1 MKKIFTL
8 LSFLSVYALNAQVS
22 LPYTETF
29 TYADGNLVN
38 QGNWTYLGTPNT
50 SAPDEIKVTSGVAN
64 FDGIGNDLQ
73 SKFTVVNS
81 GSVFYKFKLTVS
93 SNTAQ
98 TDPNGGYF
106 AGFVETGNTFG
117 GTIWTKRNSDTSYKI
132 GIEVRTA
139 TGVSTSWTTTDYT
152 VGQTYTVIVAYDF
165 VAQAGNDTVRLWVDN
180 TNLNSPTLTHSHTGT
195 DLAYVSS
202 FFLRQ
207 DSTTET
213 PFLYI
218 DDLMITTSNNDVFLS
233 VRDITKSN
241 NLLIKNSIVDNT
253 LMLQAKA
260 KADVKLY
267 NAEGKLVKSATVTP
281 SSSNVDLS
289 SLNKGVYILT
299 AEVNGETYSQKIIK
313 K

>member
-8 LSFLSVYALNAQVS
+8 LSVIALGTFANAQIVINEVYGGGGNTGATYNQDYVELKNIGSTVATLTGAS
-22 LPYTETF
+22 LQ
-29 TYADGNLVN
+29 YA
-38 QGNWTYLGTPNT
+38 
-50 SAPDEIKVTSGVAN
+50 
-64 FDGIGNDLQ
+64 
-73 SKFTVVNS
+73 
-81 GSVFYKFKLTVS
+81 
-93 SNTAQ
+93 SNTGTFNSYQAL
-98 TDPNGGYF
+98 PNI
-106 AGFVETGNTFG
+106 TLNP
-117 GTIWTKRNSDTSYKI
+117 
-132 GIEVRTA
+132 
-139 TGVSTSWTTTDYT
+139 
-152 VGQTYTVIVAYDF
+152 GQTYLISEAN
-165 VAQAGNDTVRLWVDN
+165 AGANGAALPTPDLSLNTSITFSNGQVN
-180 TNLNSPTLTHSHTGT
+180 TNAVNLSATNGKLALVSDLLQVTYTAPNTFSSNVIDVVGFGTANAYEGSAPAEAGSNTLAVTR
-195 DLAYVSS
+195 VSS
-202 FFLRQ
+202 IDTNDNKNDFDALAPNPQ
-207 DSTTET
+207 NSAST
-213 PFLYI
+213 LA
-218 DDLMITTSNNDVFLS
+218 

>member
-50 SAPDEIKVTSGVAN
+50 AAPDEIKVTSGVAN

-73 SKFTVVNS
+73 SKFTAVNS
-81 GSVFYKFKLTVS
+81 GTVFYKFKLTVN

-106 AGFVETGNTFG
+106 AGFVDTGTIYG
-117 GTIWTKRNSDTSYKI
+117 GTIWTKKVSDTSYKI
-132 GIEVRTA
+132 GIEVRSA
-139 TGVSTSWTTTDYT
+139 SGASTSWTTADYT

-165 VAQAGNDTVRLWVDN
+165 VAGTGNDAVRLWVDN
-180 TNLNSPTLTHSHTGT
+180 TDLNSPTLTDSHTGT
-195 DLAYVSS
+195 DLASTSS

-207 DSTTET
+207 DSTAET
-213 PFLYI
+213 PFIYI
-218 DDLMITTSNNDVFLS
+218 DDLKISTSSSDVLA

-260 KADVKLY
+260 KADIKLY
-267 NAEGKLVKSATVTP
+267 NTEGKLVKSATVTP